1 MRIFRLTTL
10 FLIVSIIPSFSQDKI
25 INEILSNKSI
35 LKNLV
40 VFKILKPSK
49 YTLFNKT
56 EKWNNYRFQVSDYPD
71 SNIEDEHHPFNH
83 TYFFK
88 DKKIAKL
95 FLTEKTYL
103 HEKSMSLNPKRIK
116 ILPIKGFKIVD
127 SDYKSQKEEVL
138 IKLSEPVLSK
148 NQLYVFI
155 ELKVYSKQ
163 ELYSIEGL
171 ILKKEN
177 GKWNPFFKVGGMYM

>member
-1 MRIFRLTTL
+1 
-10 FLIVSIIPSFSQDKI
+10 
-25 INEILSNKSI
+25 
-35 LKNLV
+35 
-40 VFKILKPSK
+40 
-49 YTLFNKT
+49 
-56 EKWNNYRFQVSDYPD
+56 
-71 SNIEDEHHPFNH
+71 
-83 TYFFK
+83 
-88 DKKIAKL
+88 
-95 FLTEKTYL
+95 
-103 HEKSMSLNPKRIK
+103 MSLNPKRIK
-116 ILPIKGFKIVD
+116 ILPTKGFKIVD

-163 ELYSIEGL
+163 ELYSVEGL

>member
-1 MRIFRLTTL
+1 MRIFRTLTL
-10 FLIVSIIPSFSQDKI
+10 LLIINAISSFSQDKI

-49 YTLFNKT
+49 YVLFNKT
-56 EKWNNYRFQVSDYPD
+56 EKWNNYRFQVSDYPNA
-71 SNIEDEHHPFNH
+71 NIEDEHHPFNH

-103 HEKSMSLNPKRIK
+103 YEKSMSLNPKKIK
-116 ILPIKGFKIVD
+116 VSQTKGFKIVNEG
-127 SDYKSQKEEVL
+127 YKTQKEEIL
-138 IKLSEPVLSK
+138 IKISEPILSK
-148 NQLYVFI
+148 DNLYVFI
-155 ELKVYSKQ
+155 ELKTYFKQ
-163 ELYSIEGL
+163 ELYSVEGL
-171 ILKKEN
+171 ILEKGN